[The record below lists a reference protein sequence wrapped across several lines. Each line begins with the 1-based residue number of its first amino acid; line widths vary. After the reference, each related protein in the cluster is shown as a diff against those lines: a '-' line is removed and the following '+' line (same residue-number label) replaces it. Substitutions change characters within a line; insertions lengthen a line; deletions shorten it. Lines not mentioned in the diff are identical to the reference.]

1 MHINVKSSLCLL
13 WACLQTQQTLNVCT
27 HMALVPPGPPHS
39 ICLSLA
45 AGETHT
51 CVCFLPGKY
60 HLSYKAVCTLS
71 LRSSQSTHHRKMW
84 SFHPKPVRKHQVAWA
99 CRSRETVWS
108 RSWRLLKRKK
118 NNIWLLLYRGNI
130 SPFQTE
136 MRSCACSIKQPC
148 ILPKYDCG
156 FIS

>member
-1 MHINVKSSLCLL
+1 
-13 WACLQTQQTLNVCT
+13 
-27 HMALVPPGPPHS
+27 MALVPPGPPHS
-39 ICLSLA
+39 MCLSLA

-99 CRSRETVWS
+99 CRSRETIWS

-118 NNIWLLLYRGNI
+118 KSDFCSAEGTF
-130 SPFQTE
+130 SPFKLRWDAVLVALNNHAFY
-136 MRSCACSIKQPC
+136 RSMIVVSFHNRLFKIWVKFRISSI
-148 ILPKYDCG
+148 
-156 FIS
+156 